1 MKTDNSSERIAQAL
15 RRHAAALP
23 PGAAL
28 PSVRALMREMGVG
41 PASVQAALHTLAHEG
56 VLESFPGR
64 GTFVAGAPAAS
75 AGGDT
80 LWQTL
85 ALGPARAGAAD
96 LLALSEVPPAGT
108 FALNVGYLPPALR
121 ATTLLDT
128 AAARALRQPGVW
140 DRMPGTGLPA
150 LRRWFAGSIGC
161 PEHEVIVCPGTQPA
175 LAAAFQGLAAPGCR
189 VLMESPTY
197 LGALLAARAAGLVP
211 VPVPTDAE
219 GVRPEPLEAA
229 LRESGARLLYLQP
242 THANPTGAC
251 LPPARRAA
259 VLALA
264 RRYGLFILEDDWA
277 RDFGFGETPPP
288 LAAND
293 PDGHVIL
300 LRSLT
305 KCAAPGL
312 RVGALRVRGAAFERL
327 RAARVAVDFFVP
339 ALLQETALNLLTAP
353 SWPRHLRRLQASLR
367 ARRDALAA
375 ALRERLGETCL
386 DALPAGGLH
395 LWLRLPEDADDEAV
409 AREAARR
416 QVLVSA
422 GRAWFPAEAN
432 EPRLRLSFA
441 AVDPADA
448 GTVAGRIA
456 EAVKA
461 GAARE
466 G

>member
-1 MKTDNSSERIAQAL
+1 MKTDNSTARIAQAL
-15 RRHAAALP
+15 RHRATALP

-28 PSVRALMREMGVG
+28 PSVRALMRDMGVG
-41 PASVQAALHTLAHEG
+41 PATVQQALRQLAREG

-64 GTFVAGAPAAS
+64 GTFVAALPAPA

-96 LLALSEVPPAGT
+96 LLTLSELPPAGT
-108 FALNVGYLPPALR
+108 FALHVGYLPPELR
-121 ATTLLDT
+121 ATSLLDV

-150 LRRWFAGSIGC
+150 LRRWFAASIGC

-175 LAAAFQGLAAPGCR
+175 LAAAFQGLAAPGSP

-197 LGALLAARAAGLVP
+197 LGALLAARAAGLVV
-211 VPVPTDAE
+211 VPVPTDGE
-219 GVRPEPLEAA
+219 GVRPEALAAA
-229 LRESGARLLYLQP
+229 LHASGARLLYLQP
-242 THANPTGAC
+242 THANPTGAS
-251 LPPARRAA
+251 LTPARRAA
-259 VLALA
+259 VMELA
-264 RRYGLFILEDDWA
+264 RRHGLFILEDDWA
-277 RDFGFGETPPP
+277 RDFGFAATPPP
-288 LAAND
+288 LAADD
-293 PDGHVIL
+293 PQGHVIL

-353 SWPRHLRRLQASLR
+353 SWPRHLRRLHAALR

-375 ALRERLGETCL
+375 ALCDVLGSTCL
-386 DALPAGGLH
+386 DTLPAGGLH
-395 LWLRLPEDADDEAV
+395 LWLRLPGEADDEAV
-409 AREAARR
+409 ARAAARR
-416 QVLVSA
+416 QVLVSP
-422 GRAWFPAEAN
+422 GRAWFPAEAS

-448 GTVAGRIA
+448 PTVATRIA
-456 EAVKA
+456 EAL
-461 GAARE
+461 RE
-466 G
+466 A

>member
-1 MKTDNSSERIAQAL
+1 MKTDNSTARIAQAL
-15 RRHAAALP
+15 RVRAASLP

-41 PASVQAALHTLAHEG
+41 PASVQAALHTLAREG

-64 GTFVAGAPAAS
+64 GTFVAGAPAAA

-96 LLALSEVPPAGT
+96 LLALAEVPPAGT
-108 FALNVGYLPPALR
+108 FALNAGYLPPELR
-121 ATTLLDT
+121 ATSLLDV
-128 AAARALRQPGVW
+128 AAGRALRQPGVW
-140 DRMPGTGLPA
+140 DRVPGTGLPA
-150 LRRWFAGSIGC
+150 LRRWFASSIGC
-161 PEHEVIVCPGTQPA
+161 PEHEVLICPGTQPA
-175 LAAAFQGLAAPGCR
+175 LAAAFQGLAAQGSQ

-211 VPVPTDAE
+211 VPVPTDGE

-229 LRESGARLLYLQP
+229 LRDSGARLLYLQP
-242 THANPTGAC
+242 THANPSGAS
-251 LPPARRAA
+251 LAPARREA
-259 VLALA
+259 VMALA
-264 RRYGLFILEDDWA
+264 RKFGLFILEDDWA
-277 RDFGFGETPPP
+277 RDFGFDGAAPP

-293 PDGHVIL
+293 PEGHVIL

-353 SWPRHLRRLQASLR
+353 SWPRHLRRLHTALR

-375 ALRERLGETCL
+375 ALHELLGPDCL
-386 DALPAGGLH
+386 DAVPAGGLH
-395 LWLRLPEDADDEAV
+395 FWLRLPRDADDEAV
-409 AREAARR
+409 ARAAARR

-422 GRAWFPAEAN
+422 GHAWFPAEAT

-448 GTVAGRIA
+448 ATVAGRIA
-456 EAVKA
+456 EAI
-461 GAARE
+461 RE

>member
-1 MKTDNSSERIAQAL
+1 MKTDNSTTRIAQAL
-15 RRHAAALP
+15 RTRAAALP

-41 PASVQAALHTLAHEG
+41 PATVQQALHALAREG

-64 GTFVAGAPAAS
+64 GTFVAGAPAAPEV
-75 AGGDT
+75 GDT
-80 LWQTL
+80 LWQPL

-108 FALNVGYLPPALR
+108 FPLNVGYLPPELR
-121 ATTLLDT
+121 ATSLLNA

-150 LRRWFAGSIGC
+150 LRRWFAGAIGC

-175 LAAAFQGLAAPGCR
+175 LAAAFQGLAEPGNR

-197 LGALLAARAAGLVP
+197 LGALLAARASGLVP

-242 THANPTGAC
+242 THANPTGAS
-251 LPPARRAA
+251 LAPARRAA
-259 VLALA
+259 VMELA
-264 RRYGLFILEDDWA
+264 RRQGLFILEDDWA
-277 RDFGFGETPPP
+277 RDFGFEAAPPP

-293 PDGHVIL
+293 PEGHVIL

-353 SWPRHLRRLQASLR
+353 SWPRHLRRLHAALR

-375 ALRERLGETCL
+375 ALRERLGDSCL
-386 DALPAGGLH
+386 DALPSGGLH
-395 LWLRLPEDADDEAV
+395 LWLRLPGDADDEAV
-409 AREAARR
+409 ARAAARR

-422 GRAWFPAEAN
+422 GRAWFPAEATG
-432 EPRLRLSFA
+432 PRLRLSFA

-448 GTVAGRIA
+448 TTVAGRIA
-456 EAVKA
+456 EAV
-461 GAARE
+461 RE
-466 G
+466 A